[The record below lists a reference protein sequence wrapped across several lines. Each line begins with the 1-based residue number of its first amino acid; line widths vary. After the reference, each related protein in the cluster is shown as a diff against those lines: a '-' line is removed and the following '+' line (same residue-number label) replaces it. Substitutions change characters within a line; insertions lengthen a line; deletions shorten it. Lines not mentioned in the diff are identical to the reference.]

1 MTYEYVCTACHHE
14 WEASQPISDPP
25 LKACPEC
32 SQQTA
37 KRQISR
43 GGGFVLKGGGWYSD
57 LYSSS
62 RPASDSSS
70 ESSSSSDKSESAP
83 KADAKAAPA
92 ETKPAPAETKAAA
105 PAKPASTPSST

>member
-1 MTYEYVCTACHHE
+1 MTYEYVCTACQHE

-62 RPASDSSS
+62 RPASDSP
-70 ESSSSSDKSESAP
+70 SESAGAEKSASTP
-83 KADAKAAPA
+83 KTETAAPA
-92 ETKPAPAETKAAA
+92 ETKAAPAETKAAA